1 MCHVIQ
7 QTAKRPMLII
17 SMQTP
22 SVYCS
27 CSCHW
32 YAWPAKSTT
41 GPHTHTLRQTHTL
54 GTDSTLQQNSDSV
67 LALLWINSKIVINSV
82 AAIVTSLGLIFWAQ
96 QNTAKNPTPLD
107 DIEHPALKLVRRA
120 VTKDRLQC
128 CTLWAQSREVCNHL
142 GSITSAHRPQGEISG
157 DGDHAKACT
166 STARCIGCSAIYHA
180 TAIRCDWSTSIDL

>member
-1 MCHVIQ
+1 
-7 QTAKRPMLII
+7 MLII

-54 GTDSTLQQNSDSV
+54 GTVTLQQNSCSDSV
-67 LALLWINSKIVINSV
+67 RALLWINSKIVINSV
-82 AAIVTSLGLIFWAQ
+82 AATVTSLGLIFWAQ

-107 DIEHPALKLVRRA
+107 DIGHPALKLDRRA

-128 CTLWAQSREVCNHL
+128 CTLWAQSRGVCNHL

-166 STARCIGCSAIYHA
+166 STARCIGCPAIYHA